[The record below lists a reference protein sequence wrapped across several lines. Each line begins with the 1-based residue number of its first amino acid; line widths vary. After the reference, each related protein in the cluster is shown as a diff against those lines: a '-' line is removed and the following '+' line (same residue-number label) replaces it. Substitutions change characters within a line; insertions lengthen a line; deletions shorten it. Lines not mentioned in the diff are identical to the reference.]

1 MTLGVVLA
9 GGRGLRL
16 GREEPKAHLVLAGRT
31 LLARARATLEALV
44 DVVVVSAPQDLVLA
58 TSDASR
64 VSDPVGAE
72 GPLAGLVAALT
83 SRPFTRA
90 IVLAVDLPFASV
102 AALNALGEQLMLG
115 DDAVLAA
122 PAGIPQPLAAWFA
135 PSASAPLA
143 AALAAGERSV
153 TRAVLALR
161 ARVLGPDALAGMPD
175 GEDAYFNLNTPADL
189 AEAVRRCEEM
199 QR

>member
-9 GGRGLRL
+9 GGRGVRL
-16 GREEPKAHLVLAGRT
+16 GRDEPKGQLVLAGRT

-44 DVVVVSAPQDLVLA
+44 DVVVVSAPQHMVLA
-58 TSDASR
+58 IPDASR
-64 VSDPVGAE
+64 VSDPVGVE

-90 IVLAVDLPFASV
+90 VVLAVDLPFASV
-102 AALNALGEQLMLG
+102 AALSALGEQLMPG

-135 PSASAPLA
+135 PSATAPLA

-161 ARVLGPDALAGMPD
+161 TRVLDSDALAGMPD

-189 AEAVRRCEEM
+189 AEAVRRCEER
-199 QR
+199 QP

>member
-16 GREEPKAHLVLAGRT
+16 GREEPKAQLVLAGRT
-31 LLARARATLEALV
+31 LLARARATLEALA
-44 DVVVVSAPQDLVLA
+44 DVVVVSAPHELVL
-58 TSDASR
+58 TIPDASR
-64 VSDPVGAE
+64 VSDAVGAK

-102 AALNALGEQLMLG
+102 AALRALGEQLMPG
-115 DDAVLAA
+115 DDAVLPA

-153 TRAVLALR
+153 TRAVVALR
-161 ARVLGPDALAGMPD
+161 ARVIGPDALARMPE

-189 AEAVRRCEEM
+189 AEAVRRCEEG

>member
-16 GREEPKAHLVLAGRT
+16 GREEPKAQVVLAGRT
-31 LLARARATLEALV
+31 LLVRARATLEALV
-44 DVVVVSAPQDLVLA
+44 DVVVVSAPRDLALA
-58 TSDASR
+58 VPDASR
-64 VSDPVGAE
+64 VHDAASAE

-102 AALNALGEQLMLG
+102 AALGALGELLLPG

-122 PAGIPQPLAAWFA
+122 PAGIPQPLATWFA
-135 PSASAPLA
+135 PSASGPLA

-161 ARVLGPDALAGMPD
+161 ARVLGPDVLVGMPE

-189 AEAVRRCEEM
+189 AEAVRRCEEK
-199 QR
+199 QP

>member
-16 GREEPKAHLVLAGRT
+16 GRDEPKALTVLAGRT
-31 LLARARATLEALV
+31 LLHRARATLEALV
-44 DVVVVSAPQDLVLA
+44 DVVVVSAPRDLVLA
-58 TSDASR
+58 TVDAPR
-64 VSDPVGAE
+64 VPDVAGAE
-72 GPLAGLVAALT
+72 GPLAGLVAALN

-102 AALNALGEQLMLG
+102 AALHALGEQLMPE
-115 DDAVLAA
+115 DDVVLAA

-143 AALAAGERSV
+143 TKLAAGERSV

-161 ARVLGPDALAGMPD
+161 ARVMGPDTLVRMPD
-175 GEDAYFNLNTPADL
+175 GESAYFNLNTPADL
-189 AEAVRRCEEM
+189 AEAVRRCEE
-199 QR
+199 QRP